1 MRTSTLIGVLSAV
14 LLIGGCGGET
24 EGDDVCR
31 QAVAKHSA
39 CVDEADPFA
48 PKLKIEG
55 PCNDE
60 VLYGGKV
67 VPFRSWAEVYI
78 KCKLPPLTCT
88 CPGQTWI
95 TDL

>member
-1 MRTSTLIGVLSAV
+1 MRTWTLLLVVLAG
-14 LLIGGCGGET
+14 LACGGEV
-24 EGDDVCR
+24 EGDDICR

-48 PKLKIEG
+48 AKLAIEG

-60 VLYGGKV
+60 VQYGGKI
-67 VPFRSWAEVYI
+67 VPFRSWAEVYVA
-78 KCKLPPLTCT
+78 CKLPPLTCT